1 MEDQI
6 RFVGDL
12 QRLDVRHGDKFV
24 LTCERS
30 VDEDTL
36 LRLRDALRDFL
47 GEDAQVL
54 ILDSGL
60 KLVAVRAED

>member
-1 MEDQI
+1 VEDQI

-12 QRLDVRHGDKFV
+12 QRLDVRPGDKFV

-60 KLVAVRAED
+60 KIGAVRAED